1 MIVAVVLFWV
11 TTVGFK
17 ILQPP
22 LFSQD
27 LRSHPIIEETNP
39 ARNTMSEDSVIAYN
53 QDPLYGEFYDAI
65 HAHDQAKCLQVLTQ
79 SPPFLKI
86 SKVTNRFLIDACRAG
101 MTEVAS
107 VLIDRGADVNFDDDN
122 NAVLESATHQGQLE
136 AVRLLLEKG
145 ADPNRTRCL
154 TSAVS
159 GSTVGEHR
167 EAILKLLLE
176 KGANPNIVFA
186 MFGDKSNA
194 RTVLDFAS
202 SDSPVRKILLEH
214 GAKTAA
220 EILKENP
227 NVEIVD

>member
-1 MIVAVVLFWV
+1 MIAKQLLILFAIANRLV
-11 TTVGFK
+11 FT
-17 ILQPP
+17 PY
-22 LFSQD
+22 SQSIRD
-27 LRSHPIIEETNP
+27 ERF
-39 ARNTMSEDSVIAYN
+39 MSEDSVIAYN
-53 QDPLYGEFYDAI
+53 LDPLYGDFYDAVSSG
-65 HAHDQAKCLQVLTQ
+65 DQAKCRELLEK
-79 SPPFLKI
+79 SPPFVDVPKAI
-86 SKVTNRFLIDACRAG
+86 NMFLARVCSNG
-101 MTEVAS
+101 MTDTALQ
-107 VLIDRGADVNFDDDN
+107 LIDRGADVNFVYQN
-122 NAVLESATHQGQLE
+122 STILESTIHRGRLE

-154 TSAVS
+154 VS
-159 GSTVGEHR
+159 TVNGSTVGEHR

>member
-1 MIVAVVLFWV
+1 M
-11 TTVGFK
+11 
-17 ILQPP
+17 
-22 LFSQD
+22 S
-27 LRSHPIIEETNP
+27 EETRP
-39 ARNTMSEDSVIAYN
+39 AHKT
-53 QDPLYGEFYDAI
+53 DPLYGEFYSAVADYEDSTCVEILKRGPLFLDVPESRNMFLIKACKAGKLGAASFLLEKGADAN
-65 HAHDQAKCLQVLTQ
+65 AANSGLAVLT
-79 SPPFLKI
+79 S
-86 SKVTNRFLIDACRAG
+86 T
-101 MTEVAS
+101 VA
-107 VLIDRGADVNFDDDN
+107 A
-122 NAVLESATHQGQLE
+122 GQLE

-154 TSAVS
+154 VSAVN

-176 KGANPNIVFA
+176 KWANPNIVFA

-194 RTVLDFAS
+194 RTVLNFVS
-202 SDSPVRKILLEH
+202 SDSPLRKILLEH

>member
-1 MIVAVVLFWV
+1 MIDEVEDEEPMPPHILEGLYKEFYRAVN
-11 TTVGFK
+11 
-17 ILQPP
+17 
-22 LFSQD
+22 
-27 LRSHPIIEETNP
+27 H
-39 ARNTMSEDSVIAYN
+39 SEDSKCIEILEKG
-53 QDPLYGEFYDAI
+53 PL
-65 HAHDQAKCLQVLTQ
+65 
-79 SPPFLKI
+79 FLDVAE
-86 SKVTNRFLIDACRAG
+86 SRTRFLIDACRKGKIGTAG
-101 MTEVAS
+101 F
-107 VLIDRGADVNFDDDN
+107 LLKKGADA
-122 NAVLESATHQGQLE
+122 NANDGQDVLTWAVAAGQLD
-136 AVRLLLEKG
+136 AVRLLLEHG

-154 TSAVS
+154 ITTVNGS
-159 GSTVGEHR
+159 GVGEHR

>member
-1 MIVAVVLFWV
+1 MANEVEQDEPMPPHMVEELYGDFYLAV
-11 TTVGFK
+11 GYYEDSK
-17 ILQPP
+17 CIDILKKGP
-22 LFSQD
+22 LFLD
-27 LRSHPIIEETNP
+27 VAE
-39 ARNTMSEDSVIAYN
+39 ARDM
-53 QDPLYGEFYDAI
+53 
-65 HAHDQAKCLQVLTQ
+65 
-79 SPPFLKI
+79 FLIMACK
-86 SKVTNRFLIDACRAG
+86 SGKLGTARFLIEKGASANALSNGLDVL
-101 MTEVAS
+101 TSTVA
-107 VLIDRGADVNFDDDN
+107 A
-122 NAVLESATHQGQLE
+122 GQLE

-154 TSAVS
+154 VSAVN

-194 RTVLDFAS
+194 RTVLDFVS
-202 SDSPVRKILLEH
+202 SDSPLRKILLEH

>member
-1 MIVAVVLFWV
+1 MILRESLCLFIIF
-11 TTVGFK
+11 TR
-17 ILQPP
+17 ILFLPP
-22 LFSQD
+22 LYQTNRIMTDEPD
-27 LRSHPIIEETNP
+27 LS
-39 ARNTMSEDSVIAYN
+39 YN
-53 QDPLYGEFYDAI
+53 QHPLYGDFYRAI
-65 HAHDQAKCLQVLTQ
+65 RRNDQTKCLQVLTQ

-86 SKVTNRFLIDACRAG
+86 SKVTNGFLRDACRAG

-107 VLIDRGADVNFDDDN
+107 ALIDRGADVNYDDDN

-154 TSAVS
+154 VSAVN

-176 KGANPNIVFA
+176 KGANPNLVFA

-194 RTVLDFAS
+194 RTVLDFVS

-227 NVEIVD
+227 NLEIVD